1 MSKGNS
7 NHFSGTNGANKA
19 LVDELVSSGEKCT
32 PENIVAI
39 TKDSSGRI
47 VWLETG
53 NDRAGLNHII
63 DEHGSQFHGKGI
75 SNEEIPN
82 YVMEAIHQ
90 GNIVGYQ
97 GKKNP
102 RTIYEFVYEGKKQ
115 RIAISI
121 GPNGFIV
128 GANPKSVKE

>member
-7 NHFSGTNGANKA
+7 NHFSETNGSNKA

-63 DEHGSQFHGKGI
+63 NEHGSQFHGKGI

>member
-1 MSKGNS
+1 MSKENS
-7 NHFSGTNGANKA
+7 NHFSRTNGANKA

>member
-39 TKDSSGRI
+39 TKDSSGGI

-82 YVMEAIHQ
+82 YVMEAVHQ

>member
-7 NHFSGTNGANKA
+7 NHFSGTNGENKA

-39 TKDSSGRI
+39 TKDSSGKI

-53 NDRAGLNHII
+53 NDQAGLNHII

>member
-1 MSKGNS
+1 MSKADSG
-7 NHFSGTNGANKA
+7 HFSGTNGANKA

-32 PENIVAI
+32 PKEIVGI
-39 TKDSSGRI
+39 TKDSSGKI

-53 NDRAGLNHII
+53 TKKAGLNHII
-63 DEHGSQFHGKGI
+63 EEHGSQFHGKGI
-75 SNEEIPN
+75 SNDEIPN
-82 YVMEAIHQ
+82 YIMEAIHQ

-102 RTIYEFVYEGKKQ
+102 RSIYEFVYEGKKQ
-115 RIAISI
+115 RVAITV

-128 GANPKSVKE
+128 GANPKTIKE

>member
-7 NHFSGTNGANKA
+7 NHFSGTNGTNKA

-63 DEHGSQFHGKGI
+63 DEHGSQFHDKGI

-90 GNIVGYQ
+90 GNIAGYQ

>member
-39 TKDSSGRI
+39 TKDSSGGI

>member
-1 MSKGNS
+1 MSKPDIGY
-7 NHFSGTNGANKA
+7 FKGTNGANKA
-19 LVDELVSSGEKCT
+19 LVDELVRSGEKCT
-32 PENIVAI
+32 PENIVGI
-39 TKDSSGRI
+39 TKDSSGKI

-53 NDRAGLNHII
+53 TKKAGLNHII
-63 DEHGSQFHGKGI
+63 EEHGSQFHGKGI
-75 SNEEIPN
+75 SNDEISN
-82 YVMEAIHQ
+82 YIMEAVHQ

-115 RIAISI
+115 RIAITI

-128 GANPKSVKE
+128 GANPKSSKE